1 MKKRVFANFKR
12 ALALFLVLVKL
23 GVWHMTQANKMD
35 IKESDLYAPVK
46 EYLQGLG
53 YVVNGEINSCDMVA
67 QKSDEMMVVE
77 LKKSLNL
84 EVILQATERQKVADS
99 VYIAVLKPKNI
110 FKNKKYKR
118 TCHLLR
124 RLEIGLMLV
133 TIKPEGTR
141 VEVVQTAE
149 IFDRVK
155 SRQMNQKKRKQIECE
170 FEKRKTQTT
179 GGVTKT
185 KITTAYREE
194 AVQIAKAIETVGPC
208 APKSLQHLEIPA
220 RRIQNILYGNY
231 YGWFERVTTG
241 IYKVTDRWDSEKESY
256 KHL

>member
-1 MKKRVFANFKR
+1 
-12 ALALFLVLVKL
+12 
-23 GVWHMTQANKMD
+23 MTQANKAE
-35 IKESDLYAPVK
+35 IKESDLYAPVRD
-46 EYLQGLG
+46 YLQDLG
-53 YVVNGEINSCDMVA
+53 YFVNGEINSCDIVA
-67 QKSDEMMVVE
+67 QKSDEMLVVE

-84 EVILQATERQKVADS
+84 EVILQATERQKIADT

-118 TCHLLR
+118 ICHLLR

-133 TIKPEGTR
+133 TIKPEGSR
-141 VEVVQTAE
+141 IEIVQTAE
-149 IFDRVK
+149 VFDRIK
-155 SRQMNQKKRKQIECE
+155 SRQMNQKKRKQVELE
-170 FEKRKTQTT
+170 FGKRKTQTT

-194 AVQIAKAIETVGPC
+194 AVVIAKAIELAGPST
-208 APKSLQHLEIPA
+208 PKSLQYLEIPA

-231 YGWFERVTTG
+231 YGWFERVETG
-241 IYKVTDRWDSEKESY
+241 IYNITDRWEIEKDLY